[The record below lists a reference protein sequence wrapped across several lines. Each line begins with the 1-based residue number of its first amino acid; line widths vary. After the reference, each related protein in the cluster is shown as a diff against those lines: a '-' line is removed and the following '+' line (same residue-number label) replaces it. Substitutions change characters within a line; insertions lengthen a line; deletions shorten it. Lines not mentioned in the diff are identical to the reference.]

1 MPSSEKHDQR
11 NAKILEF
18 IRRYIADNRLAPS
31 VLDIQRGGHITSSST
46 VHRHLEEL
54 VQLGLIN
61 RRRNVARG
69 ITRAD

>member
-1 MPSSEKHDQR
+1 MPNGEIHGRR
-11 NAKILEF
+11 NEKILEF

-31 VLDIQRGGHITSSST
+31 VQDIQRGGHITSSSA